1 MAISGVKSGYIS
13 VKKAAVSIQY
23 RLSIVKGGQKLNVEN
38 FGGGGGGGDIGLV
51 SSAHQ
56 LPRGVWGHAP
66 PGIFLGI

>member
-38 FGGGGGGGDIGLV
+38 FGGGGGGRYRV
-51 SSAHQ
+51 
-56 LPRGVWGHAP
+56 GVLCIPTA
-66 PGIFLGI
+66 